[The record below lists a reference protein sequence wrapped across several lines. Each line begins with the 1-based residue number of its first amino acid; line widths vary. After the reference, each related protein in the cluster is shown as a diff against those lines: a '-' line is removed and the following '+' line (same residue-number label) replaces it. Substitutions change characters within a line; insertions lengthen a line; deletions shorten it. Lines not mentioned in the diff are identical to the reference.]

1 MNKMVQIRNLPEKTH
16 RKLKARAASEGLT
29 ITDYVTRLIARDLEK
44 PTIREWLKMMERR
57 PKVHLD
63 PPPEVLIREDRDS
76 R

>member
-29 ITDYVTRLIARDLEK
+29 ITDYVTRLITRDLEK
-44 PTIREWLKMMERR
+44 PSIREWLKMVESR